1 MVSTR
6 TGKGA
11 AIAPRRTKLMTVQ
24 PVPGGLYTVHAFE
37 DLAVGQSESLM
48 RTVMERDIALFA
60 ELSGD
65 ANPIHL
71 CEQFAASTKFG
82 QRIAHGML
90 TASLIS
96 ALLGTRLP
104 GPGAVYLSQTLTFL
118 SPVRIGD
125 VVTARVEVVE
135 LVSERR
141 RARLF
146 CECLVDG
153 KPVMEGEAWVAMPPS
168 PRR

>member
-1 MVSTR
+1 MNNTAY
-6 TGKGA
+6 K
-11 AIAPRRTKLMTVQ
+11 
-24 PVPGGLYTVHAFE
+24 VHAFE
-37 DLAVGQSESLM
+37 DLAIGQSESLM
-48 RTVMERDIALFA
+48 RAVVERDVSLFA

-71 CEQFAASTKFG
+71 SDEFAAGTKFG
-82 QRIAHGML
+82 QRIAHGMW
-90 TASLIS
+90 TASLVS

-118 SPVRIGD
+118 APVKIGD
-125 VVTARVEVVE
+125 VVCARVEVVE
-135 LVSERR
+135 LIEERR

-153 KPVMEGEAWVAMPPS
+153 KPVLEGDAWVAMPPAK
-168 PRR
+168 PKV

>member
-1 MVSTR
+1 MMNST
-6 TGKGA
+6 
-11 AIAPRRTKLMTVQ
+11 
-24 PVPGGLYTVHAFE
+24 LYHVHAFE
-37 DLAVGQSESLM
+37 DLVIGQHASLM
-48 RTVMERDIALFA
+48 RTVMERDVSLFA
-60 ELSGD
+60 DLSGD

-71 CEQFAASTKFG
+71 CDRYAANTKFG

-90 TASLIS
+90 TASLVS

-104 GPGAVYLSQTLTFL
+104 GPGAVYLSQTLNFL
-118 SPVRIGD
+118 APVKIGD

-135 LVSERR
+135 LVAERR

-153 KPVMEGEAWVAMPPS
+153 KAVLEGEAWVAL
-168 PRR
+168 PRAAAKS

>member
-1 MVSTR
+1 MSN
-6 TGKGA
+6 A
-11 AIAPRRTKLMTVQ
+11 
-24 PVPGGLYTVHAFE
+24 LYQVHAFE
-37 DLAVGQSESLM
+37 DMKIGLSASLM
-48 RTVMERDIALFA
+48 RTVMERDISLFA
-60 ELSGD
+60 DLSGD

-71 CEQFAASTKFG
+71 CDRYAASTKFG

-90 TASLIS
+90 TASLVS

-118 SPVRIGD
+118 APVKIGD

-135 LVSERR
+135 LVAERR

-153 KPVMEGEAWVAMPPS
+153 KAVLEGEAWVAMPPS
-168 PRR
+168 PPRE

>member
-1 MVSTR
+1 M
-6 TGKGA
+6 
-11 AIAPRRTKLMTVQ
+11 APDGSEANLMTSTA
-24 PVPGGLYTVHAFE
+24 LYKVHAFE
-37 DLAVGQSESLM
+37 DLALGQSESLM

-71 CEQFAASTKFG
+71 SDHYAAGTRFG

-90 TASLIS
+90 TASLVS
-96 ALLGTRLP
+96 AVIGTRLP
-104 GPGAVYLSQTLTFL
+104 GPGAIYLSQTLTFL
-118 SPVRIGD
+118 APVRIGD
-125 VVTARVEVVE
+125 VVTVRVEVVE
-135 LVSERR
+135 LVEERR

-153 KPVMEGEAWVAMPPS
+153 KAVLEGDAWVALPPV
-168 PRR
+168 RAAA

>member
-1 MVSTR
+1 MTST
-6 TGKGA
+6 
-11 AIAPRRTKLMTVQ
+11 
-24 PVPGGLYTVHAFE
+24 LYQVHAFE
-37 DLAVGQSESLM
+37 DLAIGQRESLM
-48 RTVMERDIALFA
+48 RTVMERDISLFA
-60 ELSGD
+60 DLSGD

-71 CEQFAASTKFG
+71 CDRYAAGTKFG

-90 TASLIS
+90 TASLVS

-104 GPGAVYLSQTLTFL
+104 GPGAVYLSQTLNFL
-118 SPVRIGD
+118 APVKIGD

-135 LVSERR
+135 LVAERR

-153 KPVMEGEAWVAMPPS
+153 KAVLEGEAWVAL
-168 PRR
+168 PRAEAKA